1 MSKLNKL
8 VIVGCGG
15 VGGPGAMMAKRLDP
29 SLDVTLIREE
39 ENFITRCA
47 IPYVIS
53 GDATLEAS
61 IKDDGMFHAA
71 GIKLV
76 DARVTEIDRNTKT
89 VRTADGNL
97 YPYDKLVLATG
108 GVSAVPPIPGVDLEG
123 VFTVRTGRD
132 TINIQ
137 RWMEKVKN
145 AAVIGAGAIGLE
157 MATSIAKKGINITLV
172 EALDHVLPRNL
183 DSDMSEEIE
192 RYLTEKGISLRLKQ
206 EVTGILGERKVEGI
220 ELSSGEKIDSD
231 MVILSVGVRPNTE
244 LAEAAGL
251 EIGKY
256 GVKVNKYLQT
266 SDPDIYAAGD
276 LIEYESMI
284 TGKPILGQIRSN
296 AVIGGRVIVKNALG
310 YKIEFPKLL
319 NGFATKLFDKSV
331 ASVGITEK
339 AAKEEGIDVAVA
351 KRTSRSKYSMI
362 EGGKPYTLKLIF
374 DRDTK
379 KVIGGQMIAD
389 SESPIRYIDVI
400 ALAIRCGLTIPDLM
414 TFRSASQPELSPEAS
429 AEAISMAAEDAFGM
443 LYPLDKI

>member
-145 AAVIGAGAIGLE
+145 AAV
-157 MATSIAKKGINITLV
+157 
-172 EALDHVLPRNL
+172 
-183 DSDMSEEIE
+183 
-192 RYLTEKGISLRLKQ
+192 
-206 EVTGILGERKVEGI
+206 
-220 ELSSGEKIDSD
+220 
-231 MVILSVGVRPNTE
+231 
-244 LAEAAGL
+244 
-251 EIGKY
+251 
-256 GVKVNKYLQT
+256 
-266 SDPDIYAAGD
+266 
-276 LIEYESMI
+276 
-284 TGKPILGQIRSN
+284 
-296 AVIGGRVIVKNALG
+296 
-310 YKIEFPKLL
+310 
-319 NGFATKLFDKSV
+319 
-331 ASVGITEK
+331 
-339 AAKEEGIDVAVA
+339 
-351 KRTSRSKYSMI
+351 
-362 EGGKPYTLKLIF
+362 
-374 DRDTK
+374 
-379 KVIGGQMIAD
+379 
-389 SESPIRYIDVI
+389 
-400 ALAIRCGLTIPDLM
+400 
-414 TFRSASQPELSPEAS
+414 
-429 AEAISMAAEDAFGM
+429 
-443 LYPLDKI
+443 